1 MTRQRLVFGA
11 LVTLLIALSV
21 GNATAARTVKH
32 SGVLLALDTER
43 GTAVIEEVG
52 PWRVK
57 DGQTQVI
64 RRTLVVT
71 PATEYA
77 LFMRV
82 NAPGGFAGD
91 FIEGPLEASDLAPGD
106 FVTAECRLE
115 RGRLIA
121 VKITWV
127 DPAEPTR

>member
-1 MTRQRLVFGA
+1 MTRQRFVGAA
-11 LVTLLIALSV
+11 LVTLLV
-21 GNATAARTVKH
+21 GLAVEGVTAAQTVRH
-32 SGVLLALDTER
+32 SGTLLALDTER

-64 RRTLVVT
+64 RRILIVT

-82 NAPGGFAGD
+82 NASGGFPGD
-91 FIEGPLEASDLAPGD
+91 FIEGPLEASDLAPGN

-121 VKITWV
+121 VKITWA
-127 DPAEPTR
+127 DPAEPAR